1 MSIASEI
8 ARLQS
13 AKADLATSI
22 ANKGVTV
29 PANATLDDYADLVD
43 SIQQEGRTLLYDS
56 EIEYIE
62 TDRSAVICTS
72 VYPTTLNLTIEYT
85 SMNSMLFGWLYNNK
99 SGSTWIC
106 CGGSAIYYKT
116 YSQSYSV
123 PGYKDGTWSTYKFDM
138 QNGFYKENVLL
149 KSFTASLGNTQ
160 IASIPLYI
168 GGNHDGSTGTFS
180 TDVGTYTTKI
190 KMCKIYSGS
199 TLIRDY
205 IPVRVGTVGY
215 LYDRV
220 NSKLVSGEGPGSFT
234 LGPDVV

>member
-8 ARLQS
+8 TRLQS
-13 AKADLATSI
+13 AKSDLATSI
-22 ANKGVTV
+22 GNKGVTV
-29 PANATLDDYADLVD
+29 PASATLDDYPALVD
-43 SIQQEGRTLLYDS
+43 SIQTSGGSLPYDA

-62 TDRSAVICTS
+62 TDRSAVICTN

-85 SMNSMLFGWLYNNK
+85 SMNSMLFGWSYNDQANN
-99 SGSTWIC
+99 TWIC
-106 CGGSAIYYKT
+106 CIGSIIYYKN
-116 YSQSYSV
+116 YNSSYSFS
-123 PGYKDGTWSTYKFDM
+123 GYNDETWHTYKYDM
-138 QNGFYKENVLL
+138 QNGFYKDNVLL
-149 KSFTASLGNTQ
+149 KSFTASLGNSQ
-160 IASIPLYI
+160 ISSIPLYI
-168 GGNHDGSTGTFS
+168 GNCYDRKNGTFK
-180 TDVGTYTTKI
+180 TGAGTYTKI

-220 NSKLVSGEGPGSFT
+220 NGKLVSGEGPGSFT